1 MAEGLVL
8 NEQRTLTRRE
18 LIYYLKITD
27 RKSGKELG
35 RLGDIHSEGM
45 LILGRPAL
53 EPGQVYDALLE
64 LPRALQSV
72 GATEF
77 HLKFEIVWT
86 RPGPKNGNFEE
97 SGARF
102 TAVSHDA
109 KRMIEQLITLFAMP
123 VPEH

>member
-8 NEQRTLTRRE
+8 NEQRNLTRRE
-18 LIYYLKITD
+18 LIYYLKIID

-45 LILGRPAL
+45 LVLGRPAL
-53 EPGQVYDALLE
+53 VPGTVYDSLLE
-64 LPRALQSV
+64 LPRALQNK
-72 GATEF
+72 GAAEL
-77 HLKFEIVWT
+77 HLKFEAVWN

-102 TAVSHDA
+102 TAVSPDTQ
-109 KRMIEQLITLFAMP
+109 RMIEQLITLFAMP
-123 VPEH
+123 ASEH

>member
-8 NEQRTLTRRE
+8 NEQRNLTRRE
-18 LIYYLKITD
+18 LIYYLKIVD

-53 EPGQVYDALLE
+53 EPGTVYDSLLE
-64 LPRALQSV
+64 LPRALQSK
-72 GATEF
+72 GAAEI
-77 HLKFEIVWT
+77 HLKFEVAWN

-97 SGARF
+97 SGAKF
-102 TAVSHDA
+102 IAVSSDA
-109 KRMIEQLITLFAMP
+109 KLMIDKLITLFAMP
-123 VPEH
+123 TSEH